1 MEPGIDRPQ
10 SALARGVQITEFNES
25 QVNPEPVV
33 IEETDLLMEQYL
45 SPRKLVSL
53 QYSNSL
59 PWFEAGLRSPRGIAV
74 NYSIGTMRHS
84 TEPVETKL

>member
-45 SPRKLVSL
+45 SPRKLVRL
-53 QYSNSL
+53 QYSDSL
-59 PWFEAGLRSPRGIAV
+59 PWLGAGLGSLRDIIKNYPIGIV
-74 NYSIGTMRHS
+74 QSLWRQNCD
-84 TEPVETKL
+84 

>member
-25 QVNPEPVV
+25 QVNPEPIV

-45 SPRKLVSL
+45 SPRKLVSFSGIFELCLVKTCL
-53 QYSNSL
+53 QGFR
-59 PWFEAGLRSPRGIAV
+59 PGLTQTRLYNHKRWLEV
-74 NYSIGTMRHS
+74 
-84 TEPVETKL
+84 